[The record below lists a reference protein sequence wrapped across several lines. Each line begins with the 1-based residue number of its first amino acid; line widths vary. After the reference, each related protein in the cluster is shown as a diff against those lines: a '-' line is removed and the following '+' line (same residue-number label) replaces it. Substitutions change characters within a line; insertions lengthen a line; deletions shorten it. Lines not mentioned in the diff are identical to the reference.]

1 MATNKD
7 YYEILG
13 VSRGATEDEIRR
25 AFRRLAR
32 QYHPDVNRQS
42 DAEQRFK
49 EINEAYEV
57 LSDPEKRRAYDR
69 FGHAGPQGFGTGG
82 MGGFEDF
89 GFGDIF
95 ETFFG
100 MGRAGASHRPQ
111 RGSDLRYDL
120 TISFEEAV
128 FGCERELEVPRLE
141 ICPECSGTGA
151 QPGTRPEK
159 CPACGGT
166 GEVRRV
172 QQSILGQFINVTLC
186 ERCQGEGRVITQPC
200 QRCRGSGRV
209 RNTRRMSVRIPPG
222 IDDGQQIRIAGEGEP
237 GERGGPPGN
246 LYVNI
251 HVNPHPLF
259 KRQGND
265 IVYELAINV
274 AQAAL
279 GDQVEVPT
287 VDGSPAQM
295 RVPAGTQSG
304 RVIRLKERGVPYL
317 RGGGRGDQLV
327 RVTVVIP
334 TQLTEQQKQLFGK
347 LAETFGT
354 SIHPHDDNKGI
365 FDKVKDVF
373 GVD

>member
-1 MATNKD
+1 MAAKRD
-7 YYEILG
+7 YYEVLG
-13 VSRGATEDEIRR
+13 VDRNATEEDIKK
-25 AFRRLAR
+25 AYRRLAR
-32 QYHPDVNRQS
+32 QYHPDVS
-42 DAEQRFK
+42 TVEGAEERFK
-49 EINEAYEV
+49 EINEAYQV
-57 LSDPEKRRAYDR
+57 LSDAEKRAAYDR
-69 FGHAGPQGFGTGG
+69 FGHAGLEGMGAGG
-82 MGGFEDF
+82 MGAEGFPFDS
-89 GFGDIF
+89 IF
-95 ETFFG
+95 DVFFG
-100 MGRAGASHRPQ
+100 SQRMGAQPGPE
-111 RGSDLRYDL
+111 RGNDLRYQL
-120 TISFEEAV
+120 TLTFEEAV